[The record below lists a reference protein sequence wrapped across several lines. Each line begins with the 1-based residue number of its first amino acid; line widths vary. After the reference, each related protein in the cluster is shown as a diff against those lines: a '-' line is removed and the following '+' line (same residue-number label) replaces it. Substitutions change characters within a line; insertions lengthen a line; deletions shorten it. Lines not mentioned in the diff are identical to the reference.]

1 MKNKKV
7 MKRVLVIAIVVAIAG
22 GGIGTGVYVQ
32 RAKMTAEVMSVADLN
47 SGYWGDDVN
56 SSGMITND
64 YSQSVEITNT
74 DEIKEVYV
82 KEGQQ
87 VQKGDKLLALDT
99 TVASLNLQGKQLEV
113 ENLNNQITI
122 AQNDLKKLKNTKPYV
137 EPANPVTPEPD
148 IPHVQE
154 MAGNA
159 YNYISGTAVPYN
171 QNSADGSE
179 ENPYRYLCTES
190 AYVTGDFLSQLAEE
204 KTYAVFEIRENNE
217 ISGELVTAWEV
228 DGAQIVVPDG
238 NTKWSVYDH
247 SQISNDASEAEDDTS
262 VVNDGISDAGGYT
275 QAELN
280 DMIAEQEKKIK
291 ELDLNKRKAE
301 LEVEKLKAQSSDG
314 MIYATVTG
322 IVKNL
327 QDKDNLPNDGTPFME
342 VTGSEGLYVTGG
354 ISELLLDKV
363 KPGQM
368 VSVSSWESGSSC
380 EAEITEIKNYPSTD
394 VSSYGEGNNNV
405 SYYPFVAYIEDTA
418 GFRNGEY
425 VDLTMTVSGDET
437 GSSLYVFKGYVRTEN
452 GKSYVLKADEN
463 DRLVKQYVK
472 TGRIIYGDTIEIK
485 AGLSEDDRIAFPYG
499 KTAKEGVRAVDSD
512 GSYY

>member
-1 MKNKKV
+1 MKNRKV
-7 MKRVLVIAIVVAIAG
+7 MKRVLVIAIVAAIAG
-22 GGIGTGVYVQ
+22 GSIGTGVYVQ

-122 AQNDLKKLKNTKPYV
+122 AQNDLKKIKNTKPYV

-159 YNYISGTAVPYN
+159 YNYISWTAVPYN

-217 ISGELVTAWEV
+217 VSGELVTAWEV
-228 DGAQIVVPDG
+228 DGA
-238 NTKWSVYDH
+238 
-247 SQISNDASEAEDDTS
+247 
-262 VVNDGISDAGGYT
+262 
-275 QAELN
+275 
-280 DMIAEQEKKIK
+280 
-291 ELDLNKRKAE
+291 
-301 LEVEKLKAQSSDG
+301 
-314 MIYATVTG
+314 
-322 IVKNL
+322 
-327 QDKDNLPNDGTPFME
+327 
-342 VTGSEGLYVTGG
+342 
-354 ISELLLDKV
+354 
-363 KPGQM
+363 
-368 VSVSSWESGSSC
+368 
-380 EAEITEIKNYPSTD
+380 
-394 VSSYGEGNNNV
+394 
-405 SYYPFVAYIEDTA
+405 
-418 GFRNGEY
+418 
-425 VDLTMTVSGDET
+425 
-437 GSSLYVFKGYVRTEN
+437 
-452 GKSYVLKADEN
+452 
-463 DRLVKQYVK
+463 
-472 TGRIIYGDTIEIK
+472 
-485 AGLSEDDRIAFPYG
+485 
-499 KTAKEGVRAVDSD
+499 
-512 GSYY
+512 

>member
-1 MKNKKV
+1 MKNRKV
-7 MKRVLVIAIVVAIAG
+7 MKRVLVIAIVAAIAG
-22 GGIGTGVYVQ
+22 GSIGTGVYVQ

-159 YNYISGTAVPYN
+159 YNYISRTAVPYN

-217 ISGELVTAWEV
+217 VSGELVTAWEV

-247 SQISNDASEAEDDTS
+247 SQISNDASEAEDDSS
-262 VVNDGISDAGGYT
+262 VVNDRISDEGGYT

-280 DMIAEQEKKIK
+280 DMIAEQEKK
-291 ELDLNKRKAE
+291 N
-301 LEVEKLKAQSSDG
+301 QG
-314 MIYATVTG
+314 
-322 IVKNL
+322 
-327 QDKDNLPNDGTPFME
+327 
-342 VTGSEGLYVTGG
+342 
-354 ISELLLDKV
+354 
-363 KPGQM
+363 
-368 VSVSSWESGSSC
+368 
-380 EAEITEIKNYPSTD
+380 
-394 VSSYGEGNNNV
+394 
-405 SYYPFVAYIEDTA
+405 A
-418 GFRNGEY
+418 GPE
-425 VDLTMTVSGDET
+425 
-437 GSSLYVFKGYVRTEN
+437 
-452 GKSYVLKADEN
+452 
-463 DRLVKQYVK
+463 
-472 TGRIIYGDTIEIK
+472 
-485 AGLSEDDRIAFPYG
+485 
-499 KTAKEGVRAVDSD
+499 
-512 GSYY
+512 